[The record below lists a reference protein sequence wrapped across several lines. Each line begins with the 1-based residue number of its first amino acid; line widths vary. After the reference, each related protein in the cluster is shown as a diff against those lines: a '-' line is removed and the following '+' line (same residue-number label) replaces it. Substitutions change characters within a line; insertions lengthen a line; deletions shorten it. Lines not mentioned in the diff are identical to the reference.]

1 MSDELSSKQLPTDES
16 ADLASADTPNS
27 ADTTD
32 HGDEASRDESVEGIA
47 SHANEGDVEKR
58 RRKDIAQRLAD
69 FRMSMDAA
77 DIEINEDDAVVVPFA
92 DLTALGVAFSSL
104 PDSIRTMTETVT
116 MPGNV
121 FSVTDVH
128 GNPLTAAM
136 LQRFNDGTGYIGSF
150 RDAAKNFGQ
159 ARLHPLSG
167 STTTATGV
175 MPYDPTTLF
184 MAFAIMQINH
194 KLDAIEAMQRKMFDY
209 LKQKDKAELRGDAET
224 LADILNGYR
233 FNWDNDMWIGNSH
246 MKVLDIKQEMAKA
259 CIHLRAQIT
268 GMLREGRFFEMRS
281 AVGKRSAGIAELMRE
296 YRLAA
301 YNHAFASFLEPML
314 SMNFEEEYLTSLA
327 EDVANRDLQYRR
339 FYTDCYDAIERRSN
353 RTVGAAVLGGVSFL
367 GRKLGEAVAAVPVVG
382 DHTPIDE
389 TLIGAGD
396 GVGRFNSRR
405 TDDLLASL
413 RDVSAT
419 HVALFRDGLERLNRL
434 HNTPMVLACD
444 EDSVYLLPQK

>member
-1 MSDELSSKQLPTDES
+1 MSDELSSEQFQTDAS
-16 ADLASADTPNS
+16 TDIASADTLSKGGTSP
-27 ADTTD
+27 
-32 HGDEASRDESVEGIA
+32 DEAELEGAASRC
-47 SHANEGDVEKR
+47 NEGDVEKR

-104 PDSIRTMTETVT
+104 PDSIRTMAGTVAV
-116 MPGNV
+116 PGNV

-136 LQRFNDGTGYIGSF
+136 LQQFNDGSGHLASF
-150 RDAAKNFGQ
+150 RDPVTNFGQ

-167 STTTATGV
+167 GGATVTGV
-175 MPYDPTTLF
+175 MPYNPTTLF
-184 MAFAIMQINH
+184 IALALMQINR
-194 KLDAIEAMQRKMFDY
+194 KLDAIEAMQRKMLDY
-209 LKQKDKAELRGDAET
+209 LKQKDKAELRGDAEM
-224 LADILNGYR
+224 LADTLNGYR

-314 SMNFEEEYLTSLA
+314 SMNFDEEYLTSLA

-367 GRKLGEAVAAVPVVG
+367 GRKLGEAVAAVPAVG
-382 DHTPIDE
+382 DHTSIDE
-389 TLIGAGD
+389 TLIGAGN

-419 HVALFRDGLERLNRL
+419 HVAPFRDGLERLNRL
-434 HNTPMVLACD
+434 HNTPMALACD